1 MMTKATH
8 AQGKV
13 RHPTFGQGV
22 GPCSTHGVASKHQT
36 VKASKGPLEVLRP
49 MLAIK
54 PEDAKEV
61 RDDVDEKA
69 DPRATSCLGT
79 RKEFLGSQPCR

>member
-22 GPCSTHGVASKHQT
+22 GPCSGGGIKTLTGSTQQDPPFVGFSPGKN
-36 VKASKGPLEVLRP
+36 SE
-49 MLAIK
+49 MLFEI
-54 PEDAKEV
+54 
-61 RDDVDEKA
+61 
-69 DPRATSCLGT
+69 
-79 RKEFLGSQPCR
+79 